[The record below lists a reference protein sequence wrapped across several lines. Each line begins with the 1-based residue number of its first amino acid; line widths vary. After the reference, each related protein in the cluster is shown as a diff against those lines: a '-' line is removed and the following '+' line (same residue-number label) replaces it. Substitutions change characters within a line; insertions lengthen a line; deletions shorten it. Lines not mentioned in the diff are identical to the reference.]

1 MSSTPSPPANQDAG
15 QQDHHELHR
24 VMGPGLLLL
33 FILGDIL
40 GTGVYALTGK
50 LAAEVG
56 GAAWA
61 PIVFAF
67 AVATLSAYSYLE
79 LVTKYPGASGAALY
93 AHKAFHKQFL
103 TFMVTFAVL
112 CSGLTSAATTSMAVA
127 NNINLGFSLDWAQP
141 AIVGLAIV
149 FLIALAGVNFY
160 GSSESVKL
168 NMVLTL
174 IGFLGLALVIGVG
187 LWATFQGKADFSR
200 TMIFSAPEDKSMF
213 LVLSSVTALA
223 FFSFVGF
230 EDSVNMVEEVKDPRV
245 FPKVM
250 LTGMGICL
258 LIYVAVSLFTVA
270 IVPIG
275 VLSESSTPLFEVIAR
290 GAPGI
295 PIHTLYPFITI
306 FAVANTAL
314 LNMMMA
320 SRLVYG
326 MARQGVLPGFLGKVH
341 RGRRT
346 PYASI
351 IFTTILGVG
360 LLAVVGLGLDSDTTA
375 ALGSTTA
382 LLLLGVFTVVNIACI
397 VLRRDTSTEA
407 AFRAPTWVPYLGAAS
422 TLFLIGPWAQR
433 GVVYSIAVVLLLIG
447 VVLSLVNW
455 LYLRN
460 IKKADARLE
469 MGDTQA
475 IKQIGVLPGED
486 TDQR

>member
-1 MSSTPSPPANQDAG
+1 MSKTPPTKVAG
-15 QQDHHELHR
+15 HDHHELHR

-50 LAAEVG
+50 LAANVG

-61 PIVFAF
+61 PILFAF

-112 CSGLTSAATTSMAVA
+112 CSGLTSAATTSMTVA
-127 NNINLGFSLDWAQP
+127 NNINLGFGLNWSKTAVV
-141 AIVGLAIV
+141 ALAIA
-149 FLIALAGVNFY
+149 FLISLAVVNFW

-187 LWATFQGKADFSR
+187 IWATINGNVDFSR
-200 TMIFSAPEDKSMF
+200 TVIFEAPQDKSMF
-213 LVLSSVTALA
+213 LVLSGVTALA

-230 EDSVNMVEEVKDPRV
+230 EDSVNMVEEVKDPRI

-250 LTGMGICL
+250 LSGMGICL
-258 LIYVAVSLFTVA
+258 AIYIAISLFTVA

-275 VLSESSTPLFEVIAR
+275 VLANSDTPLFEVIAR

-326 MARQGVLPGFLGKVH
+326 MAKQGVLPRPLGKIH

-351 IFTTILGVG
+351 IFTTALGVG
-360 LLAVVGLGLDSDTTA
+360 LLALVGLALGADTTS

-382 LLLLGVFTVVNIACI
+382 LLLLAVFTVVNIACI
-397 VLRRDTSTEA
+397 VLRRDSAAEA
-407 AFRAPTWVPYLGAAS
+407 HNHFRAPRWVPYLGAAS
-422 TLFLIGPWAQR
+422 TIFLIGPWAQKP
-433 GVVYSIAVVLLLIG
+433 VVYSIAAVLLLIG
-447 VVLSLVNW
+447 ILLSVLNW
-455 LYLRN
+455 LYQRN
-460 IKKADARLE
+460 IKHTDAHLT
-469 MGDTQA
+469 MGDTQVIA
-475 IKQIGVLPGED
+475 QIVADIPPED
-486 TDQR
+486 TRR